1 MRRLIARV
9 RAHQRLKG
17 IAGLWYHPE
26 YVLGL
31 LANNARV
38 TNIEPRRGE
47 LIVGKLMQEGL
58 IHREQ
63 VRTPTPATL
72 DQLVGF
78 HPLAYV
84 EQTLSPE
91 ILGRIFG
98 LDSDLISDPDLILR
112 WVRHQVGGTIAA
124 AWAAVNR
131 PGFVGFNLGGGFHHA
146 EPEQGSGF
154 CVYNDVGVA
163 IANLR
168 ARGYQER
175 IAIVDLD
182 YHQGNGNSI
191 AFAEDPS
198 VLVYS
203 LHGAVWSHLGNGDH
217 ETHLTGTVNDRH
229 YLAALN
235 TTLQY
240 ALSRFRPKLVFYI
253 AGNDVLANDHLGD
266 FWLSLHGVL
275 QRDLHVLDVA
285 GQLGASTVVTMG
297 GGYSPGAWRA
307 SYHLAR
313 FILTGI
319 RKIEPAQRRE
329 APVRTRFT
337 RIARTLD
344 QKDLTAQ
351 EDDFELTEADVFGDL
366 RGGAPSTKFLDFY
379 SEHGIEFA
387 FERYGLLEAIRKRG
401 FTRLHCAAELA
412 DRTHQVVRVLGRH
425 PSQQQELLLVELVVR
440 RLWIKSGVPE
450 QERMEVLF
458 VEWLLLQDPTRSFT
472 LQRPALPGQ
481 EHPGLGIAL
490 QMQELLVQAC
500 RRLSLHGV
508 FERPAHYHNLLGG
521 ASDAHFLDPEQEG
534 RAQAILTVLAG
545 VPPWIASRTVHSD
558 GLKFGDGTIMSW
570 QPEMH
575 GIAVSSALKEYFESQ
590 PYRSAA
596 QRAMA
601 SYLDRGLAADLSD

>member
-1 MRRLIARV
+1 M
-9 RAHQRLKG
+9 
-17 IAGLWYHPE
+17 E
-26 YVLGL
+26 
-31 LANNARV
+31 
-38 TNIEPRRGE
+38 
-47 LIVGKLMQEGL
+47 EGL

-63 VRTPTPATL
+63 VQTATPATL
-72 DQLVGF
+72 QQLVGF

-84 EQTLSPE
+84 EQSLTPE

-98 LDSDLISDPDLILR
+98 VETHLIVDPDVVLR
-112 WVRHQVGGTIAA
+112 WVRRQVGGTVAASWIAA
-124 AWAAVNR
+124 NR

-168 ARGYQER
+168 AHDYQEP

-182 YHQGNGNSI
+182 YHQGNGNSV
-191 AFAEDPS
+191 AFADDPS

-217 ETHLTGTVNDRH
+217 ETHLTGTVNDRR
-229 YLAALN
+229 YLAALK

-240 ALSRFRPKLVFYI
+240 TLSRFRPKLIFYI
-253 AGNDVLANDHLGD
+253 AGNDVLANDLLGD
-266 FWLSLHGVL
+266 FWLSLDGVL

-285 GQLGASTVVTMG
+285 AGLGASTVVTMG
-297 GGYSPGAWRA
+297 GGYSPGAWLA

-313 FILTGI
+313 FMLTGS
-319 RKIEPAQRRE
+319 RKIVSVQKRG

-344 QKDLTAQ
+344 RQDLSSET
-351 EDDFELTEADVFGDL
+351 EDFELTEEDVFGDL
-366 RGGAPSTKFLDFY
+366 RGQPPARKLLDYY
-379 SEHGIEFA
+379 SEHGVELA
-387 FERYGLLEAIRKRG
+387 LERYGLLESLRKRG
-401 FTRLHCAAELA
+401 FSRLRCGTELA
-412 DRTHQVVRVLGRH
+412 DRTRQVVRVLGRH

-440 RLWIKSGVPE
+440 RLWVASVIPK

-458 VEWLLLQDPTRSFT
+458 VEWLLMQDPTRSFT

-481 EHPGLGIAL
+481 EYPGLGIVVH
-490 QMQELLVQAC
+490 MQELLVQAC
-500 RRLSLHGV
+500 RRLGLHGL

-534 RAQAILTVLAG
+534 RAKAMLTTLAG
-545 VPPWIASRTVHSD
+545 VSPLVASRTVHSD
-558 GLKFGDGTIMSW
+558 GLKFRDGTVMTW
-570 QPEMH
+570 QPEIH
-575 GIAVSSALKEYFESQ
+575 GIAVSAPLVAYFESQ
-590 PYRSAA
+590 PYRAAA

-601 SYLDRGLAADLSD
+601 GYLDRGLTADLSD